1 MRHVKGER
9 VTRRGRMASGRGEMP
24 ARLCSAPGRARWSWL
39 GGAGPPLASSS
50 FLGSCMEAGRR
61 VWEWALVGELAAVLG
76 LDRERWSGLLA
87 CWAWAV
93 RAVRVAWTEPVVGG
107 LPRGAGK
114 KRARGGFYSVSG

>member
-1 MRHVKGER
+1 
-9 VTRRGRMASGRGEMP
+9 
-24 ARLCSAPGRARWSWL
+24 
-39 GGAGPPLASSS
+39 
-50 FLGSCMEAGRR
+50 MEAGRR

-107 LPRGAGK
+107 CRGVRERSVRVGVSARFPANSVAHGAHAGLLG
-114 KRARGGFYSVSG
+114 R